1 MSLPPR
7 AQELGMVGCHVCR
20 LVVEDTTLDPGSPA
34 ACPRCGATLHRRRPD
49 SIAQAWAFLVA
60 AMVFYIPANLLPVM
74 QTTSVGHSHES
85 TIIGGVME
93 FWEARSFGIALLI
106 FVASIVVPCLKFVVM
121 GLLLATSQRRSTW
134 ATQERATLF
143 RLVEW
148 VGYWSMLD
156 VLVVAVV
163 AALVKFQSLADV
175 EPRVGILF
183 FGTVVVLTMIAALR
197 FDPRLI
203 WDTDNHA

>member
-7 AQELGMVGCHVCR
+7 AHELGVVGCHVCR
-20 LVVEDTTLDPGSPA
+20 LVCEDTLDRTLHA
-34 ACPRCGATLHRRRPD
+34 RCPRCGAAMHRRRPD
-49 SIAQAWAFLVA
+49 AIAQAWAFLIA
-60 AMVFYIPANLLPVM
+60 AVVFYIPANVLPVM
-74 QTTSVGHSHES
+74 QTTSVGKSHES
-85 TIIGGVME
+85 TILGGVAE
-93 FWEARSFGIALLI
+93 FWEAGSIGIALLI
-106 FVASIVVPCLKFVVM
+106 FVASVAVPCLKFMVM
-121 GLLLATSQRRSTW
+121 GMLLLTSQRHSNW
-134 ATQERATLF
+134 ATRERATLF
-143 RLVEW
+143 RVVEW

-183 FGTVVVLTMIAALR
+183 FGAVVVLTMISALR